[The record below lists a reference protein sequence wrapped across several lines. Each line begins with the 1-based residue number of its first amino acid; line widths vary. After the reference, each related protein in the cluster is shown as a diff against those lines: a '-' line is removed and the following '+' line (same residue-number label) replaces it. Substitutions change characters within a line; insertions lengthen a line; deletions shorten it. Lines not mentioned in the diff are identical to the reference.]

1 MGSDYEDERKRRESN
16 ARFVNLDIYSLLI
29 MSD

>member
-1 MGSDYEDERKRRESN
+1 MGSDYEDERKRRESY
-16 ARFVNLDIYSLLI
+16 ARVVNLDIYSLLI